1 MNFDKYSIYAPA
13 LVRVSLSL
21 VFLWFGVNQLIDAET
36 FIGYVPDFLGDYAS
50 MVVFLNG
57 IFETFVGLLL
67 IVGYYTRFVA
77 AVLGF
82 HLLSIAAGLGYNDI
96 AVRDYGLALITFSV
110 VLGGS
115 DVWCLDKKLHQV

>member
-36 FIGYVPDFLGDYAS
+36 FIGYVPDFLGEYAS
-50 MVVFLNG
+50 TLVLLNG
-57 IFETFVGLLL
+57 IFETFFGLLL

>member
-36 FIGYVPDFLGDYAS
+36 FIGYVPDFLGEY
-50 MVVFLNG
+50 G
-57 IFETFVGLLL
+57 GFVG
-67 IVGYYTRFVA
+67 G
-77 AVLGF
+77 VLGF

>member
-1 MNFDKYSIYAPA
+1 MYLHKYSIYAPA
-13 LVRVSLSL
+13 LVRISLSL

-57 IFETFVGLLL
+57 IFETFFGLLL

-77 AVLGF
+77 AVLAF
-82 HLLSIAAGLGYNDI
+82 HLLSIATGLGYNDI
-96 AVRDYGLALITFSV
+96 AIRDYGLVLITFSIA
-110 VLGGS
+110 LGGADIWS
-115 DVWCLDKKLHQV
+115 LDKRLS